1 MVRYG
6 MVRYGMVRYGMVR
19 YGTVRYGTVW
29 CYIVSFSGE
38 KKYDLMDYWNSTGL
52 SGEEIVAT
60 YQKVSYDH
68 LALLYNE
75 VEENGGQQPVAAKK
89 VREYKKDKILFDLPA
104 TPDCSV
110 VVLCGTHI
118 NRSPA
123 I

>member
-1 MVRYG
+1 
-6 MVRYGMVRYGMVR
+6 
-19 YGTVRYGTVW
+19 
-29 CYIVSFSGE
+29 
-38 KKYDLMDYWNSTGL
+38 MDYWNSTGL

-75 VEENGGQQPVAAKK
+75 VEENGGQQSVAAKK